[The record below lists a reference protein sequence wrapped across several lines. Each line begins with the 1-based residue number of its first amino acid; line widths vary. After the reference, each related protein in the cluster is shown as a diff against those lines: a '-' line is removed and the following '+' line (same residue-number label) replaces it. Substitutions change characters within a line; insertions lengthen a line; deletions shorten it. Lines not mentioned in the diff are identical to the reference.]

1 MNIEKKILLSTVLF
15 VAMMFGGVANA
26 QNPLYQ
32 INREIERTRHSI
44 DSVRIAHSKDM
55 TCRLQRN
62 DNYRY
67 IQDNAACVD
76 TLPRENERLLT
87 RAAGIIHRKYPGTL
101 LLRTP
106 VLFIEYRNVPG
117 IIFIRDVYYRN
128 IQKIQE
134 YNRRVAAFQPEY
146 LLIKNRCD
154 SIMHAK
160 IDMYQMRMDS
170 LLNRKRELIR

>member
-1 MNIEKKILLSTVLF
+1 MNIEKKILLSTALF
-15 VAMMFGGVANA
+15 IGTMFGVNA
-26 QNPLYQ
+26 QEICPLTQ
-32 INREIERTRHSI
+32 VNREIVKTRHSI
-44 DSVRIAHSKDM
+44 DSVRTAHSKDI
-55 TCRLQRN
+55 TYRLQHN

-87 RAAGIIHRKYPGTL
+87 MAAGIIRRKYPGAL
-101 LLRTP
+101 LVRTP

-117 IIFIRDVYYRN
+117 IGTIGDMYRRN
-128 IQKIQE
+128 SQKMLE

-160 IDMYQMRMDS
+160 IEMYQMRMDS